1 MAPTS
6 ETQSF
11 VDTGPV
17 LSQLRQL
24 RAEHQALEARLQTLE
39 QQRSLTSAEQ
49 LERAE
54 LKKRKLAAKDRIAR
68 LSRQKSE

>member
-1 MAPTS
+1 MSPMLEGSSPDPA
-6 ETQSF
+6 ERHQIIA
-11 VDTGPV
+11 
-17 LSQLRQL
+17 QL

-54 LKKRKLAAKDRIAR
+54 LKKRKLHAKDRLAR
-68 LSRQKSE
+68 LSR